1 MRDLNTLRDKLVR
14 KHEEIQG
21 RIVRVQEGEQRETA
35 DHQTD
40 NAHEWENAEIRDGLQ
55 AEAQDELQEID
66 CALQRL
72 DQGSYGICS
81 ECGQP
86 IADARLEALPYA
98 VLCFDCA
105 EAAS

>member
-1 MRDLNTLRDKLVR
+1 MRDLNELRDKLMSER
-14 KHEEIQG
+14 EEIQS
-21 RIVRVQEGEQRETA
+21 RIAHVQKGEQRETA

-40 NAHEWENAEIRDGLQ
+40 NAHEWENSEIRDGVQ
-55 AEAQDELQEID
+55 VEAQDELKKID
-66 CALQRL
+66 HALQRL

-81 ECGQP
+81 KCGQP

-98 VLCFDCA
+98 DLCIDCA